1 MDFLGQT
8 WVLSKTVVT
17 IAYSDPYETILEG
30 NKKNVEK
37 FQESILQ
44 CPIIFDSKKFKIS
57 IWLSVLLAVLKLNPL
72 IFDSQFSLKE
82 LPS

>member
-30 NKKNVEK
+30 NQKNVK
-37 FQESILQ
+37 KIQKSILL
-44 CPIIFDSKKFKIS
+44 CPIIFEEKIFLYPKKCSKK
-57 IWLSVLLAVLKLNPL
+57 LSNFL
-72 IFDSQFSLKE
+72 DSFYCIQNS
-82 LPS
+82 

>member
-30 NKKNVEK
+30 NQKNVK
-37 FQESILQ
+37 KIQKSILL
-44 CPIIFDSKKFKIS
+44 CPIIRVSNTIS
-57 IWLSVLLAVLKLNPL
+57 DL
-72 IFDSQFSLKE
+72 ITQPQKYFGKSFVGYTYNR
-82 LPS
+82 